1 MAVRPRGG
9 EVPALCKFTQERAL
23 GFTARTAGSSS
34 YKHFTCSSLSL
45 SVRKGQRTVIQGLNG
60 KERNPEEW
68 TGRPEHSTVVPSE
81 LLLLDPM
88 LWAEAKALIRHKPCR
103 RRLVGRDAPETLPF
117 DTQGV

>member
-1 MAVRPRGG
+1 M
-9 EVPALCKFTQERAL
+9 CKFTQERAL
-23 GFTARTAGSSS
+23 GFTARTAGSNS
-34 YKHFTCSSLSL
+34 YKHFTCSSLSPL
-45 SVRKGQRTVIQGLNG
+45 SVRKGQCTVIQGLNG

-68 TGRPEHSTVVPSE
+68 RGRLEHSTVVPSE

-103 RRLVGRDAPETLPF
+103 RRLVGRDAPETLPS